1 MKLLKKT
8 LSILFVS
15 LGVYLMT
22 ELLNDKKFFDFSE
35 EETIPRLIISLI
47 VGIINEL
54 MVKYRK
60 SP

>member
-8 LSILFVS
+8 LSILLVS

>member
-8 LSILFVS
+8 LST